1 MGERWQ
7 RRRRHADAVVFTA
20 CLGTRTTKCAAK
32 LHDCLDKF
40 FSCLKRCC
48 QRFLRYTMSACRH
61 ENKAKFTRGVN
72 RRQQVIP
79 RLHCAHQSSSPSSLP
94 CVAFCLLFNCSA
106 SPIARLGALELPST
120 LLSGVSLP
128 LPPLL
133 ELMLTALSRGV
144 GGGGGFLPPAPGRL
158 GGAGGV
164 GFALTNGLLVK
175 PFAPFAPFWCAE
187 GGGGGVGRVTA
198 TGGGGGG
205 SGGVY
210 SCFSR

>member
-1 MGERWQ
+1 MC
-7 RRRRHADAVVFTA
+7 H
-20 CLGTRTTKCAAK
+20 
-32 LHDCLDKF
+32 
-40 FSCLKRCC
+40 
-48 QRFLRYTMSACRH
+48 H
-61 ENKAKFTRGVN
+61 ENEASFMEDMN
-72 RRQQVIP
+72 RRQQVIR

-106 SPIARLGALELPST
+106 SPIARLGALEFPSM

-133 ELMLTALSRGV
+133 ELILTVLSRGV

-164 GFALTNGLLVK
+164 GLALTTGLLAK
-175 PFAPFAPFWCAE
+175 PLAPLAPFWWAE
-187 GGGGGVGRVTA
+187 GGGGGIGRLTA
-198 TGGGGGG
+198 AGGGGGG

-210 SCFSR
+210 SCFSRYAAGAKPVVPLFLRTWSQPPSMANQQKQTFRAGRI